1 MKKHSDSVMNSPLRT
16 PTGGGFGSSGE
27 DTSGA
32 NLSVERPGHAA
43 EESGEGEF
51 RFRCADV
58 ADKNCKW
65 ETRGKSENDLMPRI
79 EKHGR
84 EAHQLNNIDDSMR
97 QRIRSN
103 IRRAA

>member
-1 MKKHSDSVMNSPLRT
+1 
-16 PTGGGFGSSGE
+16 
-27 DTSGA
+27 
-32 NLSVERPGHAA
+32 
-43 EESGEGEF
+43 
-51 RFRCADV
+51 
-58 ADKNCKW
+58 
-65 ETRGKSENDLMPRI
+65 MPRI